1 MALLDPEAA
10 SEYCGL
16 PLQGFRNAYTNGRG
30 PSFIMPTRRKAM
42 FDPRDLDRWIA
53 SWVRRPAAFEMKALA

>member
-1 MALLDPEAA
+1 
-10 SEYCGL
+10 
-16 PLQGFRNAYTNGRG
+16 
-30 PSFIMPTRRKAM
+30 MPTRRKAM